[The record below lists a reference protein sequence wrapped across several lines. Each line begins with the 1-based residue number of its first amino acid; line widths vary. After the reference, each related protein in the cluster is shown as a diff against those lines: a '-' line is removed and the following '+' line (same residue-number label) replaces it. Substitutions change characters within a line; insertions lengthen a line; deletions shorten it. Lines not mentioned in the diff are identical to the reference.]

1 MSSLSPTLIAASHCA
16 IHLFLGRSAC
26 HWKQRLDTLQVR
38 QSRPLTLGSWATMAG
53 VENWFRDCNSSAI
66 PAATRALLQSHTYAW
81 HEKSKRKNGQHFV
94 LLPIAKKY
102 RRKNG
107 QHFVL
112 EPWNTL
118 ASHST
123 VPMPSG
129 VPLLQLFAS
138 CFCPSPALWE
148 LRGMGRRMPHTCPS
162 PALCEP
168 QGMGLQEVDEI

>member
-1 MSSLSPTLIAASHCA
+1 
-16 IHLFLGRSAC
+16 
-26 HWKQRLDTLQVR
+26 
-38 QSRPLTLGSWATMAG
+38 MAG
-53 VENWFRDCNSSAI
+53 VENSFRDCNSSAI
-66 PAATRALLQSHTYAW
+66 PAASRALLQSHTYAW
-81 HEKSKRKNGQHFV
+81 HEKSKGKNGQHFV
-94 LLPIAKKY
+94 FLPFAKKY

-107 QHFVL
+107 HSFVL
-112 EPWNTL
+112 GTCGATL

-123 VPMPSG
+123 VPSPSG
-129 VPLLQLFAS
+129 IHTLQLFAS